1 MSRRKTVK
9 LNLEFVNPRIKEVC
23 HNNVIFCNQ
32 MGRPNQKTWVTDWN
46 RVKDGNWAPKNLPSP
61 EEAARMCILL
71 ETTPEEI
78 LLHEG
83 ETDEETAKCLED
95 IQRVKEL
102 VEELTA
108 ESEEKRSAK
117 GEALSPVEQEI
128 FDFISAASVEEIA
141 EVLRFIGYLKSKREQ
156 AHGPSETL
164 QSSHPEE

>member
-1 MSRRKTVK
+1 MRRDTVK
-9 LNLEFVNPRIKEVC
+9 PNLQVLLPLIKEKFRS
-23 HNNVIFCNQ
+23 NVVFTKEVR
-32 MGRPNQKTWVTDWN
+32 G
-46 RVKDGNWAPKNLPSP
+46 KDKSGWMSEWRRGKNFPSP

-108 ESEEKRSAK
+108 EGEEKRSAK

>member
-102 VEELTA
+102 VEELRKEEPVLIGASLPITREAWEA
-108 ESEEKRSAK
+108 EAEKWSDEDLLKAMRKLLAIQEER
-117 GEALSPVEQEI
+117 
-128 FDFISAASVEEIA
+128 
-141 EVLRFIGYLKSKREQ
+141 REKN
-156 AHGPSETL
+156 GD
-164 QSSHPEE
+164 

>member
-1 MSRRKTVK
+1 MRRDTVK
-9 LNLEFVNPRIKEVC
+9 PNLQVLFPLIKEKFRS
-23 HNNVIFCNQ
+23 NVVFTKEVR
-32 MGRPNQKTWVTDWN
+32 G
-46 RVKDGNWAPKNLPSP
+46 KDKSGWISEWRRGKNFPSP

-117 GEALSPVEQEI
+117 GEALSPVDQEI
-128 FDFISAASVEEIA
+128 FDFISAASVEEVA

>member
-71 ETTPEEI
+71 KSTPEEI

-83 ETDEETAKCLED
+83 ETEKETAKCLED

-102 VEELTA
+102 VEELRKEEAVPTTTGSPITREAWEA
-108 ESEEKRSAK
+108 EAEKWSDEDLIKAMRKLLAIQEER
-117 GEALSPVEQEI
+117 
-128 FDFISAASVEEIA
+128 
-141 EVLRFIGYLKSKREQ
+141 REKN
-156 AHGPSETL
+156 GD
-164 QSSHPEE
+164 